1 MGDVLRTTFVLG
13 AFVAGLFLVAQL
25 FFSSTPEHAV
35 PEVDYRTAAAGAKD
49 SAGFDPWIPAELG
62 EDWRAT
68 VAKFDGNRWFLVVNT
83 PDRDFLSLEQAR
95 MGLDEA
101 LTKST
106 VDDED
111 LSNVTIDG
119 NTWQRGTNENGDI
132 ALAREDGDVSI
143 VVIGSGSFEDVRAY
157 VASLVPFSSVD

>member
-25 FFSSTPEHAV
+25 FFSSTPEHPV
-35 PEVDYRTAAAGAKD
+35 PEVDYQTAAAGAQD
-49 SAGFDPWIPAELG
+49 STGFDPLVPADLG

-68 VAKFDGNRWFLVVNT
+68 VARFDGNRWFLVVNT
-83 PDRDFLSLEQAR
+83 PARDFLSLEQAR
-95 MGLDEA
+95 VGLGEA
-101 LTKST
+101 LTKAT
-106 VDDED
+106 VKDDD
-111 LSNVTIDG
+111 LSDVTIDG
-119 NTWQRGTNENGDI
+119 NTWQRGTNQNGDV
-132 ALAREDGDVSI
+132 ALAREAGEVAI